1 MLTDYLM
8 NTQKNLTEKL
18 NSFYTPSGLHVYVK
32 DALVNQEIDIEDVIG
47 KVEDFV
53 PSHLRAEI
61 EMVIIGWFDEFEEQ
75 KINAFYKD
83 GALHLSNTVADA
95 ESMFD
100 DAVHEIAHSVEEV
113 YGYIIYGDQNLKKE
127 FLRKRK
133 YLHDMLW
140 EKGFKAPLSI
150 FMNPEYDEEFDKFLY
165 KTVGYDKLR
174 SIAEGLFLTAYAPT
188 SLKEYFATGFLEF
201 YLDSNHNFFKK
212 VSPQL
217 YKKLVILQNEK
228 KLDEHWL

>member
-32 DALVNQEIDIEDVIG
+32 DPLVNQEIDIEDVIG

-53 PSHLRAEI
+53 PLHLRSEI
-61 EMVIIGWFDEFEEQ
+61 EMVIIGWFEEFKEQ

-83 GALHLSNTVADA
+83 GALYISNTVADA

-113 YGYIIYGDQNLKKE
+113 YGYMIYGDQNLKKE

-140 EKGFKAPLSI
+140 QKGFKAPLNF
-150 FMNPEYDEEFDKFLY
+150 FMNSEYDEEFDMFLY
-165 KTVGYDKLR
+165 KTVGYEKLC
-174 SIAEGLFLTAYAPT
+174 SMVEGVFITAYAPT

-201 YLDSNHNFFKK
+201 YLDSNHNFLKK

>member
-18 NSFYTPSGLHVYVK
+18 NNFYTPSGIHVYVK
-32 DALVNQEIDIEDVIG
+32 DSLVNQEIDIEDVIG

-61 EMVIIGWFDEFEEQ
+61 EMIIIGWFDEFEEQ

-83 GALHLSNTVADA
+83 GALHISNAVADA

-113 YGYIIYGDQNLKKE
+113 YGYMIYGDQNLKKE

-140 EKGFKAPLSI
+140 EKGFKAPLNF
-150 FMNPEYDEEFDKFLY
+150 FMNPEYDEELDVFLY
-165 KTVGYDKLR
+165 KTVGYDKLS
-174 SIAEGLFLTAYAPT
+174 SICQGLYISPYAPT

-201 YLDSNHNFFKK
+201 YLDSNHNFIKK
-212 VSPQL
+212 TCPQL
-217 YKKLVILQNEK
+217 YKKLIVIQSPE
-228 KLDEHWL
+228 KLDNAD